1 LPRFHVR
8 IAGLVADVTAY
19 TRKKGR
25 PRRHKQP
32 KSREKTPK
40 EGSDSGV
47 GRYHITPSK
56 TVAIGGSIERRET
69 SGNPKGSKNYTRFM
83 GLALKADQFRSGSC
97 VTKRSRSKRLRAT
110 L

>member
-47 GRYHITPSK
+47 GPGFLTARKKP
-56 TVAIGGSIERRET
+56 
-69 SGNPKGSKNYTRFM
+69 N
-83 GLALKADQFRSGSC
+83 
-97 VTKRSRSKRLRAT
+97 
-110 L
+110 